1 LPEILCFLRQ
11 TNHFWKSGVY
21 LNKPVLETNSSGNS
35 WYSKV
40 LFQICHD
47 ILHTGKRGRPKMV
60 LKQGVKVR
68 LKNKGSQS
76 HKKGPKRVKYE
87 APRPEHTA
95 TKQNLKNEDIHA
107 NHAEG
112 QNAAI
117 RRKNSTYRRRTNTYA
132 KCKPA
137 LQRTL
142 DVYWV
147 VHNFIRKHYTT
158 KAVPA
163 VKIGVIEKGLSW
175 AAVMN
180 VRMAF

>member
-1 LPEILCFLRQ
+1 MFVIEKTDELSLLTDGERR
-11 TNHFWKSGVY
+11 
-21 LNKPVLETNSSGNS
+21 
-35 WYSKV
+35 YSKV

-47 ILHTGKRGRPKMV
+47 TLHTGERGRPKKV

-68 LKNKGSQS
+68 LKNKGDQS
-76 HKKGPKRVKYE
+76 HKKGPKRAKYE
-87 APRPEHTA
+87 APKPEHPA
-95 TKQNLKNEDIHA
+95 TRQNLQNKDVHA
-107 NHAEG
+107 NHSEG

-147 VHNFIRKHYTT
+147 VHNFIRKHHTT

-163 VKIGVIEKGLSW
+163 VKIGIIEKGLSW
-175 AAVMN
+175 NDVMN